1 MKVILFLCFFFA
13 LSFSF
18 SQESEIELMIAAEKI
33 DCNDSDSK
41 KCFQIKKT
49 TDPHW
54 TSQIEHIEG
63 FEFEKGNEYHLR
75 LIVRMPATPDG
86 KITYKLVSIINKK
99 KIN

>member
-18 SQESEIELMIAAEKI
+18 SQESEIELMIAAEKVNCT
-33 DCNDSDSK
+33 DDDAK

-54 TSQIEHIEG
+54 TNQIDHIEG
-63 FEFEKGNEYHLR
+63 FEFEKGYEYHLR
-75 LIVRMPATPDG
+75 LIVRMPETPDG
-86 KITYKLVSIINKK
+86 KITYKLVSIINQK